1 MHTVDKGARVGCVF
15 VRRMPGPSAF
25 ACASNFIGREIPPS
39 PVGNVAD
46 KCSPAMWSI
55 PRRLPHFGLPLF
67 WADTLSRSNTTKNLN
82 ERCILL
88 ILRSVWDRSGSM
100 SAVGA
105 KSEATGLKNG
115 PSAQCRKR
123 PPGLCRANPWGF
135 ASPA

>member
-1 MHTVDKGARVGCVF
+1 MHTVDWGARVGCVF

-67 WADTLSRSNTTKNLN
+67 WADTLSRSNTSKNLN
-82 ERCILL
+82 EPCIFL
-88 ILRSVWDRSGSM
+88 ILRRV
-100 SAVGA
+100 
-105 KSEATGLKNG
+105 
-115 PSAQCRKR
+115 
-123 PPGLCRANPWGF
+123 
-135 ASPA
+135 